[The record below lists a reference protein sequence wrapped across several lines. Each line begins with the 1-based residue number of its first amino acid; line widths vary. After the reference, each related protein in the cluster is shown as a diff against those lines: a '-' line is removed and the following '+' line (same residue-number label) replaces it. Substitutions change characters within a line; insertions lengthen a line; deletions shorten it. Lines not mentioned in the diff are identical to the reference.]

1 MTLIF
6 VLMATSRI
14 KCCLPIDGE
23 IPGLHF
29 LAELLAMIQIPP
41 PRAGRQGM
49 PVLGDMGKP
58 TMRGIR
64 LKKAPDL
71 TTMIFLAGNVPNVER
86 TMAREV

>member
-14 KCCLPIDGE
+14 KCCLPSDGE

-64 LKKAPDL
+64 LSCTAMVKYI
-71 TTMIFLAGNVPNVER
+71 THI
-86 TMAREV
+86 